1 MEADTMIQGQALGQ
15 CPSSP
20 VQEREEELYEQVGV
34 KIMMGKPVMSPNLSL
49 CKLMDSEWKAKELA
63 GK

>member
-1 MEADTMIQGQALGQ
+1 MEADALIQGQALGQ

-20 VQEREEELYEQVGV
+20 VQEREEKLYEQVGIE
-34 KIMMGKPVMSPNLSL
+34 IMMGKPILSPNLSL
-49 CKLMDSEWKAKELA
+49 SKLMDCERTARELA